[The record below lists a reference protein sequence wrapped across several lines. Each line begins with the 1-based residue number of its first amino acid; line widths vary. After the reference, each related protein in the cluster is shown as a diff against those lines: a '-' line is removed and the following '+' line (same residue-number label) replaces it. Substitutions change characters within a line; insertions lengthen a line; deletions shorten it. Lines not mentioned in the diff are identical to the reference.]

1 MLKVVSLAQIKLL
14 LIALLLFVGTLYLNR
29 PQEQKRSDY
38 LPPPFAIKYLSV
50 GMNYQLADSL
60 WLRALQ
66 DFDYCEKKINE
77 NECKSKSWLFQT
89 LNLAT
94 EIDPLFEPTMYRS
107 AGLALTVIIS
117 DYAGA
122 SVIFD
127 KAVRHYP
134 HDWSIAYSAAY
145 HALFEEKNKIK
156 AARLYEKAAQNG
168 APVWVYSL
176 AGRIA
181 SDGGDDEYSKKILEG
196 MIATNQDEKIIKR
209 LKDKLAEVEESR
221 KSIKK

>member
-1 MLKVVSLAQIKLL
+1 MRKMISVFQLN
-14 LIALLLFVGTLYLNR
+14 LILSSILFFTISFSMKK
-29 PQEQKRSDY
+29 PIEPKRSDY
-38 LPPPFAIKYLSV
+38 LPPPSAVKYLSA
-50 GMNYQLADSL
+50 GMSFQFADSL

-66 DFDYCEKKINE
+66 DFDYCEQKINE
-77 NECKSKSWLFQT
+77 IDCKAKSWLFQT

-94 EIDPLFEPTMYRS
+94 ELDPQLEPSMYRA

-134 HDWSIAYSAAY
+134 KNWNIAFAAAY
-145 HALFEEKNKIK
+145 HALYEEKNKIK
-156 AARLYEKAAQNG
+156 AAQLYEKAAQNG
-168 APVWVYSL
+168 APTWVYSL
-176 AGRIA
+176 AGLLA
-181 SDGGDDEYSKKILEG
+181 ADGGEEQYSEQILEG

-209 LKDKLAEVEESR
+209 LQDKIVAVKVAR
-221 KSIKK
+221 KSSKK